1 MPKILC
7 QYAVHFVEIT
17 GKYREPVKFEGTC
30 LADLIPF
37 LDQRSGDF
45 LKELIDP
52 SSGELFT
59 RNAVLLERAQEST
72 RAISLTSPELRDG
85 DVLTFF

>member
-7 QYAVHFVEIT
+7 QYGVQFAEIT
-17 GKYREPVKFEGTC
+17 GKYTESVEFEGSY
-30 LADLIPF
+30 LAQLIPF
-37 LDQRSGDF
+37 LGQKYEDF
-45 LKELIDP
+45 QKELIDP
-52 SSGELFT
+52 NSGKLFT